1 MTDILFPAFEPRFKF
16 QRRLVYATFCTDIA
30 RSTSD
35 VIDALELFRGL
46 LYGSQKGPDSVGYM
60 AFDPH
65 GGETGCHL
73 RAGMV
78 LELFAVHRQMAFK
91 DGIPLSPVWI
101 DRNIQTLR
109 QTHERAKDV
118 CARLT
123 KKRVMPSQMGL
134 DDRQDTPSRIL
145 DVLEWK
151 EGGLFDKYP
160 GSLYACVQEA
170 EHSPQQSALM
180 HTQDSMSS
188 LSLSDGLATLV
199 MNERGFRPTHGGS
212 ASSSTDSFQSTS
224 TTSTGLTAPIDDA
237 FSPVQAQWDLHD
249 GRVVI
254 RAVVYSYVL
263 SKYKMFY
270 CLKSNVGARLC
281 PEAAV
286 KYQYELMADYWNF
299 NNTDYRKAKL
309 DRVGSELRKLQVW
322 MSNLT
327 CAWLQVC
334 AVRYPVSVPMTK

>member
-35 VIDALELFRGL
+35 AIDALELFRGL
-46 LYGSQKGPDSVGYM
+46 LYGLQKGPNSVGYM

-91 DGIPLSPVWI
+91 DGTPLSPVWI
-101 DRNIQTLR
+101 DRTIQTLR
-109 QTHERAKDV
+109 QAHERAKDV
-118 CARLT
+118 CTRLT
-123 KKRVMPSQMGL
+123 KKREMPSKMGL
-134 DDRQDTPSRIL
+134 DDRQDTPARIL
-145 DVLEWK
+145 GVLGWK
-151 EGGLFDKYP
+151 EAVFDKYS
-160 GSLYACVQEA
+160 GSLYACAQAA
-170 EHSPQQSALM
+170 ENSPGESASR
-180 HTQDSMSS
+180 HTQDPVPS
-188 LSLSDGLATLV
+188 LSLSEGLTTLV
-199 MNERGFRPTHGGS
+199 MNDGGFRPTDGGS
-212 ASSSTDSFQSTS
+212 SSSSADSFQSTS
-224 TTSTGLTAPIDDA
+224 STSTGWTSPIDDA

-249 GRVVI
+249 SRVVI
-254 RAVVYSYVL
+254 RTVVYSYVL
-263 SKYKMFY
+263 SKYKVFY

-281 PEAAV
+281 PEAAA
-286 KYQYELMADYWNF
+286 KYQYEVMEDYWNL

-334 AVRYPVSVPMTK
+334 AMRYPVSGPMTR